1 MRGSACESVCAAERN
16 RNSLWFCERLEEHQA
31 ACACMCVC
39 VLGGLRVS
47 DAYVVVE
54 GLLHLRPL
62 VSACLLS
69 LSFLR
74 SLTGTFTHSRTRRSL
89 FQAVPGGG
97 ERGTGR

>member
-1 MRGSACESVCAAERN
+1 
-16 RNSLWFCERLEEHQA
+16 
-31 ACACMCVC
+31 MCVC
-39 VLGGLRVS
+39 VLGGPWVL

-74 SLTGTFTHSRTRRSL
+74 SLTGTFTHSRTRHSL
-89 FQAVPGGG
+89 FQAVPGGDSEG
-97 ERGTGR
+97 QISKRKCVCVFV

>member
-1 MRGSACESVCAAERN
+1 VRGSACESVCAAERN

-31 ACACMCVC
+31 ACMCVC
-39 VLGGLRVS
+39 VLGGPWVL

-74 SLTGTFTHSRTRRSL
+74 SLTGTFTLTHETFTLPSRAGRR
-89 FQAVPGGG
+89 
-97 ERGTGR
+97 ERGTA